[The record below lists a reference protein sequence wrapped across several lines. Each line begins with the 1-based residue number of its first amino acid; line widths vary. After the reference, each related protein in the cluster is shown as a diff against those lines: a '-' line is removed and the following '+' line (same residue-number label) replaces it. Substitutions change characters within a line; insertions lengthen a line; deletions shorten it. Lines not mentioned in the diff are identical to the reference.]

1 MNLGSYLSM
10 LITEC
15 RRLGLI
21 NPTHT
26 VPIKV
31 DTSAKYSDEEIF
43 SFTPSCQSSSN
54 LLIAF
59 KRREAFC
66 KTQADHQ
73 RVLCISGQT
82 LIES

>member
-43 SFTPSCQSSSN
+43 FFYSILSVVVKFTYCFQKARS
-54 LLIAF
+54 LL
-59 KRREAFC
+59 
-66 KTQADHQ
+66 
-73 RVLCISGQT
+73 
-82 LIES
+82 